1 MPPTPR
7 TGTIAAAALGAL
19 ARVAAVPGHAREAM
33 SPPNMAY
40 LLVEDRDALGFYA
53 SVDPECG
60 IEEAELDRL
69 VEGVLI
75 RHRIRPMGDAHSD
88 EGLNLEIHLACFAPD
103 EDGQMTYSI
112 DAGFSLVQP
121 DGADLLI
128 NHGYGAFGTGDA
140 SFVLGAARESV
151 EDALTDF
158 IAANWHLTGE
168 DERTI

>member
-1 MPPTPR
+1 M
-7 TGTIAAAALGAL
+7 
-19 ARVAAVPGHAREAM
+19 
-33 SPPNMAY
+33 
-40 LLVEDRDALGFYA
+40 
-53 SVDPECG
+53 
-60 IEEAELDRL
+60 

-103 EDGQMTYSI
+103 ENGRMTYSV

-128 NHGYGAFGTGDA
+128 NHVYGAFGTGDA
-140 SFVLGAARESV
+140 GFVMDAARESV

-158 IAANWHLTGE
+158 IAANWGLAGE
-168 DERTI
+168 HERSI